1 MAYGYDAMM
10 QPSVEDLLCEVESRF
25 VLVTLAAKRS
35 REIVDYRGQYAASG
49 AVVPPQVEA
58 VGVKPLSV
66 ALEEIAAGKIKAAP
80 ISSDA
85 YDVYEE
91 LDDEGLGSAEE
102 ADGDGNEVA

>member
-10 QPSVEDLLCEVESRF
+10 QPAVEDLLGEVESRF

-35 REIVDYRGQYAASG
+35 REIVDYRGQHAASG

-80 ISSDA
+80 ISSDTH
-85 YDVYEE
+85 EE
-91 LDDEGLGSAEE
+91 LDDESLGSAEE
-102 ADGDGNEVA
+102 ADVYDNEVA